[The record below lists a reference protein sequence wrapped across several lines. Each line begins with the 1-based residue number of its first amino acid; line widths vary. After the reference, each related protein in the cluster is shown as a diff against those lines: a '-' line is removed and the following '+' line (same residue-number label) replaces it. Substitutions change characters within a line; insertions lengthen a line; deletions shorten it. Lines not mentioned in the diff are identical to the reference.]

1 MRYKIKHVTRYEYAD
16 FVSLC
21 QNHARLT
28 PCTDHKQVCLSSR
41 IHVEPEPDYLDHYQD
56 YFHNLVS
63 VFEVPTQHKT
73 LVVTA
78 ESEIQLLDQMEPRE
92 LPDRYS
98 WEQVRQLLQQPD
110 SLLYP
115 DRLPGSEQP
124 SDPEQPPDT
133 GSVQGVQEAADLF
146 SAAEFTLPSP
156 LIPLETEMK
165 QFAELSFTPGRHLI
179 DATYD
184 LMARIFHEFQ
194 YDPGFS
200 TISTPILSVLQHKK
214 GVCQDFAHL
223 AIGCLRTL
231 GLAAR
236 YVSGY
241 IETLPPEGQEK
252 LEGADATH
260 AWFAVYV
267 PEIGWLDF
275 DPTNNVTAKDQHI
288 TVAVGRDFSDV
299 TPLKGVVFGG
309 GSNQLSVAVD
319 VKRL

>member
-28 PCTDHKQVCLSSR
+28 PRSDHKQINLNSR
-41 IHVEPEPDYLDHYQD
+41 IYVEPEPGYIDQYMDYY
-56 YFHNLVS
+56 HNQVT
-63 VFEVPTQHKT
+63 VFELPTQHKT
-73 LVVTA
+73 LTVTA
-78 ESEIQLLDQMEPRE
+78 ESEIQLLEQPDIRS
-92 LPDRYS
+92 LPDKYS
-98 WEQVRQLLQQPD
+98 WEDVRHLLRHPECLAEYSIEIQTLQCKASEGQTSENTD
-110 SLLYP
+110 S
-115 DRLPGSEQP
+115 
-124 SDPEQPPDT
+124 
-133 GSVQGVQEAADLF
+133 LF
-146 SAAEFTLPSP
+146 SAAEFALPSP
-156 LIPLETEMK
+156 FVPIHPEMK
-165 QFAELSFTPGRHLI
+165 QFAELSFTPGRPLI

-200 TISTPILSVLQHKK
+200 TISTPILAVLQHKK

-223 AIGCLRTL
+223 AIGCLRSL

-309 GSNQLSVAVD
+309 GSNRLSVAVD
-319 VKRL
+319 VTRL